1 MHPGTCNLSHW
12 WEEKRGTSLDVLM
25 APWIHLPGQ
34 DYLQSLI
41 FGSIPTRDIVGSEK
55 LFQDAEKKHWP
66 RQLHNSSYTCDVEW
80 YHLTALGHLAIVGL
94 AVVVSRIFC
103 SQREVEGHS
112 SSKGSWAVPQGTIF
126 MIKLVQDRRR
136 ASLGFT
142 VKFHYVPHHQLG
154 CRSPEGEDRAR
165 HWNWEIVDCHR
176 RSLMMTLPSPAHR
189 GSIPVNFLRVPQRNT
204 LAELKGSGTYFWQW
218 WSPAHWRWA
227 QSHCQLHS
235 NTGQSHSLSL
245 QGSQM
250 LPSVNAGSSLSDL
263 NPGLLWTRRRWYLL
277 CPQWPNTQEPASL
290 PPSGVHLEVV
300 SPNSR
305 YRWGLLHE
313 YKMTQEGPE

>member
-1 MHPGTCNLSHW
+1 MDWGHSCSSWGRWDLFIHPGTCNLSHW

-25 APWIHLPGQ
+25 VPCIHLPGQ

-41 FGSIPTRDIVGSEK
+41 FGSIPTGDIVGSAK
-55 LFQDAEKKHWP
+55 LSQDAEKKHWP

-126 MIKLVQDRRR
+126 MIKLVQDRGR
-136 ASLGFT
+136 AFLGFT

-176 RSLMMTLPSPAHR
+176 RSLMMPHSQALPTEAQPQWTFSGCPRGTHWLSWRAVELTSDSDAHQLTEAGPIAIVSCTVILVRVTL
-189 GSIPVNFLRVPQRNT
+189 
-204 LAELKGSGTYFWQW
+204 
-218 WSPAHWRWA
+218 
-227 QSHCQLHS
+227 SHCRDLKRCHQWMLGLHFQ
-235 NTGQSHSLSL
+235 T
-245 QGSQM
+245 
-250 LPSVNAGSSLSDL
+250 
-263 NPGLLWTRRRWYLL
+263 
-277 CPQWPNTQEPASL
+277 
-290 PPSGVHLEVV
+290 
-300 SPNSR
+300 
-305 YRWGLLHE
+305 
-313 YKMTQEGPE
+313 